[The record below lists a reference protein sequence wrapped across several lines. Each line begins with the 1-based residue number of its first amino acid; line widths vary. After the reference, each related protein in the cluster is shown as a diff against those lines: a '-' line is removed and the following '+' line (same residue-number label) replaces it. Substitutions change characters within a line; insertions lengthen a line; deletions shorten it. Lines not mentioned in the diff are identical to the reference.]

1 MKSTPLLTQPLC
13 FEPVALS
20 QRERYL
26 SIAMQNPLQSA
37 ERGFATLY
45 LWSATY
51 GQKLA
56 FTGDHAVIRFGKD
69 GNYKYM
75 FPVGAPSPRPI
86 IDALLQAQAP
96 LRLVSV
102 NERELSWLLDAYPDT
117 FDVREVRDYEDYLYS
132 AESLDTLAGKKL
144 HAKRNHINAFCAAH
158 EWSVRSLTPA
168 DFDDCRA
175 ILDAWCAERP
185 SDSVQHERRAID
197 RAFHAFSELELHGAL
212 LVADGQSVAFTI
224 GSMITPDTLD
234 VHFEKALPLVSG
246 AYPTINREFVRMMR
260 RRFPT
265 LAWVNREEDMGIEN
279 LRKAKLSYHPAALI
293 KKFSLTQKIK

>member
-1 MKSTPLLTQPLC
+1 MKSSPPLTQSLC

-26 SIAMQNPLQSA
+26 AIAMQDPLQSA

-45 LWSATY
+45 LWSAVY
-51 GQKLA
+51 GQELA
-56 FTGDHAVIRFGKD
+56 FTDDHAVIRFGKSGD
-69 GNYKYM
+69 HKYF

-86 IDALLQAQAP
+86 IDALLQTQTP

-102 NERELSWLLDAYPDT
+102 NERELAWLLNAYPDT

-158 EWSVRSLTPA
+158 EWSVRALAPT

-185 SDSVQHERRAID
+185 SNSVQHERRAIE
-197 RAFHAFSELELHGAL
+197 RALGAFTELDLHGAL
-212 LVADGQSVAFTI
+212 LIADGQSVAFTV
-224 GSMITPDTLD
+224 GSMIAPDTMD
-234 VHFEKALPLVSG
+234 VHFEKALPGVNG

-260 RRFPT
+260 HRFPS
-265 LAWVNREEDMGIEN
+265 LAWINREEDMGIEN
-279 LRKAKLSYHPAALI
+279 LRKAKLSYHPATLI
-293 KKFSLTQKIK
+293 RKFSLTQKIK